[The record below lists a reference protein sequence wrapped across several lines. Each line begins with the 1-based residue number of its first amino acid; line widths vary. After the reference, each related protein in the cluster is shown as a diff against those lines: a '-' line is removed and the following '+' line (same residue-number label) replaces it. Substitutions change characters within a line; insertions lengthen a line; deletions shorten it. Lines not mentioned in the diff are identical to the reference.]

1 MGEKHRIPT
10 GIYGHLLI
18 CQNFW
23 GIIILL
29 SLLSAKFIIYMTPVI
44 STTFFDL
51 QDIRMGRLLAPRDFS
66 IRSVL
71 VLPLPPP
78 FCSFLHSVCLTHC
91 WDPDNLAA
99 KAACV
104 QRIYPH
110 LTSSHEKL
118 SIISALRLHGLY
130 IFTFYLF
137 SCFHDS
143 CSF

>member
-1 MGEKHRIPT
+1 
-10 GIYGHLLI
+10 
-18 CQNFW
+18 
-23 GIIILL
+23 
-29 SLLSAKFIIYMTPVI
+29 MTPVI

-143 CSF
+143 CSFQLVLQKDSSPSQIKTFSSSLSIKLLKQNTVV